1 MPPWLIA
8 AMKVNAREGPF
19 LPMRF
24 RGRNVYLEWL
34 SDQPVG
40 TWIVGFQI
48 SKDGRWRKNMLTI
61 VCRTEP
67 GPLLFLE
74 ARKISSDITSIDAL
88 EDDLIRHNVPI
99 MKGGFGNPTLYA
111 DYKHAV
117 TMYTTPDY
125 DDDYYKTMGSQLA
138 ALNSSGHLSHVK

>member
-1 MPPWLIA
+1 
-8 AMKVNAREGPF
+8 
-19 LPMRF
+19 
-24 RGRNVYLEWL
+24 
-34 SDQPVG
+34 
-40 TWIVGFQI
+40 
-48 SKDGRWRKNMLTI
+48 
-61 VCRTEP
+61 
-67 GPLLFLE
+67 
-74 ARKISSDITSIDAL
+74 
-88 EDDLIRHNVPI
+88 